1 MYVLSDVCIY
11 SLTDAAIQQVNW
23 DTSKVKDKLRRD
35 IEAHVAS
42 VRATKLSE
50 LCAKY
55 EVGPSLNS
63 SVCVTMQHRESLSN
77 PKIRSFRHNLP
88 KLWRNQLNLF

>member
-1 MYVLSDVCIY
+1 MYILSDVCIY
-11 SLTDAAIQQVNW
+11 SLTGAAIQQVNW

-55 EVGPSLNS
+55 EVGASLNS
-63 SVCVTMQHRESLSN
+63 SVCVTMQHKRILV
-77 PKIRSFRHNLP
+77 
-88 KLWRNQLNLF
+88 

>member
-1 MYVLSDVCIY
+1 
-11 SLTDAAIQQVNW
+11 LTDAAIQQVNW

-42 VRATKLSE
+42 VRAAKLSE

-55 EVGPSLNS
+55 EVGPSLHS
-63 SVCVTMQHRESLSN
+63 PVCVTMQHKRILV
-77 PKIRSFRHNLP
+77 
-88 KLWRNQLNLF
+88 

>member
-1 MYVLSDVCIY
+1 M
-11 SLTDAAIQQVNW
+11 TDAAIQQVKW
-23 DTSKVKDKLRRD
+23 DPSKVKDKLKRH

-42 VRATKLSE
+42 VRAAKLSE

-63 SVCVTMQHRESLSN
+63 SVCVTMQHKRILV
-77 PKIRSFRHNLP
+77 
-88 KLWRNQLNLF
+88 